1 MNRPGLT
8 LERRWGEAQAKADEA
23 GGEHER
29 QEREAAKPPAIG
41 EAADIGV
48 VRLEAEGQA
57 PAQRTEAVRPLD
69 QHRNAAN
76 LVAEAAGHALVILLR
91 DLGAILEPLRDI
103 PVAECRDEGNRGRG

>member
-29 QEREAAKPPAIG
+29 QEGESAKPAAVG

-57 PAQRTEAVRPLD
+57 PVQRTEAVRPLD

-76 LVAEAAGHALVILLR
+76 LVSEAAGDDLVILLG
-91 DLGAILEPLRDI
+91 DLGAVLEPLRDI
-103 PVAECRDEGNRGRG
+103 DAAECRDE